1 MNPLYIP
8 SKNQSNRPDYFTSR
22 IGSSLWAQALKL
34 YFIMLSKSDR
44 RPVSLIFNRF
54 VRNFLVMFSDLIT
67 QVFPDLRKVY
77 LIDAEFGFVQEIGT
91 AMTSKV
97 SLLWNIS
104 SR

>member
-1 MNPLYIP
+1 MIASPYYECV
-8 SKNQSNRPDYFTSR
+8 QV
-22 IGSSLWAQALKL
+22 LKH
-34 YFIMLSKSDR
+34 YSICRSMAIA
-44 RPVSLIFNRF
+44 VQGSLIFNRF
-54 VRNFLVMFSDLIT
+54 VRNFLVMSSDLIT
-67 QVFPDLRKVY
+67 QVLPDLRKFY

>member
-1 MNPLYIP
+1 
-8 SKNQSNRPDYFTSR
+8 
-22 IGSSLWAQALKL
+22 
-34 YFIMLSKSDR
+34 MLIKSDR

-54 VRNFLVMFSDLIT
+54 IHNFLIISSDLIT
-67 QVFPDLRKVY
+67 QVLPDLRKVY

-91 AMTSKV
+91 AMTSNV